1 MMLLASIQARVC
13 AQENGRIKGM
23 ATSSA
28 EALSNTDKT
37 FELPPN
43 KIHRQFVID
52 LGRGNK
58 MQVELDNPEDI
69 DHFLNIDSLLRV
81 FLHDIEPLKD
91 SLSDELASRR
101 IDYIADSS
109 GRKKI
114 RIRQSAPQGSSF
126 VIDKGE
132 LAALKLEQ
140 DTVNFLGSSR
150 FQVHYLLEK
159 WLWKTRPYRLSL
171 FVNNLNELPALA
183 GKLNE
188 LILSLKQNID
198 SKLVTDNNGVMHLK
212 NDYVVTVKQPQG
224 FVAGTNDDLEIEN
237 SANLQNYK
245 NYFVPSFSLG
255 LSLNINGASNKL
267 YTSLV
272 WEPNFFFQS
281 NNGKLQ
287 TYRNDFLTLSFGTSS
302 ITESGINRE
311 AFRMA
316 IFSLSYLIRREG
328 EFFDKNTF
336 RFGFGEVNIFK
347 GATTLAPVMYFN
359 NFFKGVTPG
368 IRLIQRF

>member
-1 MMLLASIQARVC
+1 
-13 AQENGRIKGM
+13 M